1 MVQLASKKK
10 KIDSPRRRLLL
21 KLLLVAIVI
30 FLLGK
35 FVVQIYR
42 IPTGSMEDT
51 LLVGDWVVVNKLA
64 YRFGAPQPC
73 DIIVFKYPL
82 NPSKTLIKRCVATE
96 GQTVEIVGK
105 VVSVD
110 GKMFRDSEKDKF
122 TDKYIIPTLYSTR
135 DNFGPIQVPIDELF
149 VLGDNRDNSEDSR
162 AWGFVEKGNI
172 KGKIDLVIFSWAPDP
187 NAPKLRSPY
196 VLPLIEIFFYNLY
209 HIPDRVRW
217 SRIGTGAR

>member
-10 KIDSPRRRLLL
+10 KIASPGKRLFVILLL
-21 KLLLVAIVI
+21 IAIVI
-30 FLLGK
+30 FLLGN

-42 IPTGSMEDT
+42 VPTGSMEDT

-64 YRFGAPQPC
+64 YRFGAPQPS

-110 GKMFRDSEKDKF
+110 GKMFRDSEKVKF
-122 TDKYIIPTLYSTR
+122 TDKYIIPVLYSTR

-149 VLGDNRDNSEDSR
+149 VMGDNRDNSEDSR
-162 AWGFVEKGNI
+162 AWGFVEKGNL
-172 KGKIDLVIFSWAPDP
+172 KGKVDLVIFSWAPDP
-187 NAPKLRSPY
+187 GAPKLRSPY

-217 SRIGTGAR
+217 SRIGTGVR